1 MAHIAMFAVPAHG
14 HVNPSLAV
22 ISELV
27 RRGHRVTFPTTA
39 HFTDAVAAAGAQPLL
54 HDSVFPEPGKPWPY
68 ADDDILMAFKSF
80 FDEAVHVLPQVEKVY
95 ADDRPDLV
103 LYDIGGYPG
112 RVLAHKWDL
121 PIVQLSSTYVGWE
134 GYEEEV
140 AAGIEELVRS
150 VPGAR
155 STTPTSRPG
164 WPGTAS
170 IFRTTTSPA
179 SPRAASRSSRG
190 CSSPTP
196 TGSPTRWPSSGR
208 PSPTGPTRATG
219 PPRTTSPF
227 CWSPWGRRFTDRPG
241 FYRNCVAAF
250 SGLGWHVVLQIG
262 SRTDPAV
269 LGEVPG
275 DVEVHPWVPQLAI
288 LAQASAFVTH
298 AGMGG
303 TMEGLYH
310 GVPMI
315 AVPQAADQ
323 FQNADRLQEL
333 GVGVHI
339 PTEEATPE
347 RLRAALLDL
356 TSDPGVAARLAV
368 IKAELRDNGGTAKAA
383 DIVEG
388 LLPSCSGSSRS
399 ARSPWRN
406 RRPRRRT
413 CSSPGSRIGPA

>member
-39 HFTDAVAAAGAQPLL
+39 HFADAVAASGARPLP

-68 ADDDILMAFKSF
+68 ADDDILMAFRSF
-80 FDEAVHVLPQVEKVY
+80 FDEAVHVLPQVEKLY

-121 PIVQLSSTYVGWE
+121 PLVQLSPTYVGWD

-140 AAGIEELVRS
+140 AAGVEQLVRS
-150 VPGAR
+150 VPGGDDYYADF
-155 STTPTSRPG
+155 
-164 WPGTAS
+164 TAWLAGNG
-170 IFRTTTSPA
+170 IDLPYDHFT
-179 SPRAASRSSRG
+179 
-190 CSSPTP
+190 
-196 TGSPTRWPSSGR
+196 GR
-208 PSPTGPTRATG
+208 PPRCVALIPRVLQPHADRVSDHVAFVGPTLADRAHQGT
-219 PPRTTSPF
+219 
-227 CWSPWGRRFTDRPG
+227 WSAPSDRPVVLVSLGSAFTDRPA
-241 FYRNCVAAF
+241 FYRDCVEAF

-262 SRTDPAV
+262 SRTDPAA

-323 FQNADRLQEL
+323 FQNAERIQEL
-333 GVGVHI
+333 GVGVHV
-339 PTEEATPE
+339 PVEEATPE
-347 RLRAALLDL
+347 RLRAALLGL
-356 TSDPGVAARLAV
+356 TSDPGVADRLAV
-368 IKAELRDNGGTAKAA
+368 ISAELRDNGGAARAA
-383 DIVEG
+383 DIIEG
-388 LLPSCSGSSRS
+388 LL
-399 ARSPWRN
+399 
-406 RRPRRRT
+406 
-413 CSSPGSRIGPA
+413 

>member
-22 ISELV
+22 IAELV

-39 HFTDAVAAAGAQPLL
+39 HFTDAVASAGAEPLP
-54 HDSVFPEPGKPWPY
+54 HDSVFPEPGKAWPY

-80 FDEAVHVLPQVEKVY
+80 FDEAVHVLPQVEKLY
-95 ADDRPDLV
+95 ADDRPDLI

-112 RVLAHKWDL
+112 RVLAHKWNI
-121 PIVQLSSTYVGWE
+121 PIVQLSPTYVGWD

-140 AAGIEELVRS
+140 AVGVEELVRS
-150 VPGAR
+150 VPGGDDYYADF
-155 STTPTSRPG
+155 TSWLAG
-164 WPGTAS
+164 NGIEISYNNFT
-170 IFRTTTSPA
+170 
-179 SPRAASRSSRG
+179 
-190 CSSPTP
+190 
-196 TGSPTRWPSSGR
+196 GR
-208 PSPTGPTRATG
+208 PPRCIALIPKVLQPNADRVPDTITFVGPTLADRAHQGTWE
-219 PPRTTSPF
+219 PPNAKPVLLVSLG
-227 CWSPWGRRFTDRPG
+227 SAYTDRPE

-262 SRTDPAV
+262 AKVDPAV

-275 DVEVHPWVPQLAI
+275 DVEVHSWVPQLAV
-288 LAQASAFVTH
+288 LARASAFVTH

-323 FQNADRLQEL
+323 FQNAERLQEL
-333 GVGVHI
+333 GIGRHI

-347 RLRAALLDL
+347 RLREVFLEL
-356 TSDPGVAARLAV
+356 TSDPEAAARLAA
-368 IKAELRDNGGTAKAA
+368 IRAELRDNGGTAKAA

-388 LLPSCSGSSRS
+388 LL
-399 ARSPWRN
+399 
-406 RRPRRRT
+406 
-413 CSSPGSRIGPA
+413 

>member
-14 HVNPSLAV
+14 HVNPSLALLA
-22 ISELV
+22 ELV
-27 RRGHRVTFPTTA
+27 KRGHRVTFPTTS
-39 HFTDAVAAAGAQPLL
+39 HFVDAITTAGAEPLL

-80 FDEAVHVLPQVEKVY
+80 FDEAVHVLPQMERLY

-103 LYDIGGYPG
+103 LYDIGGYAG
-112 RVLAHKWDL
+112 HALARKWGI
-121 PIVQLSSTYVGWE
+121 PVIQLSPTYVGWE
-134 GYEEEV
+134 GWAEEV

-150 VPGAR
+150 VPGGDDYYA
-155 STTPTSRPG
+155 G
-164 WPGTAS
+164 
-170 IFRTTTSPA
+170 F
-179 SPRAASRSSRG
+179 AAWLAG
-190 CSSPTP
+190 NGIDIPYQDFT
-196 TGSPTRWPSSGR
+196 GR
-208 PSPTGPTRATG
+208 PERCIALIPKVLQPNADRVSPKVAFVGPTFTDRAHQGTWV
-219 PPRTTSPF
+219 SPGDKPVVLV
-227 CWSPWGRRFTDRPG
+227 SLGSAFTDRPG
-241 FYRNCVAAF
+241 FYRNCVEAF

-262 SRTDPAV
+262 ATVDPAV
-269 LGEVPG
+269 LGDVPA

-288 LAQASAFVTH
+288 LSQASAFVTH

-323 FQNADRLQEL
+323 FQNADRLVEL

-347 RLRAALLDL
+347 RLRQALLDL
-356 TSDPGVAARLAV
+356 TSDDAVAARLAA
-368 IKAELRDNGGTAKAA
+368 ITTELRAAGGTARAA

-388 LLPSCSGSSRS
+388 LLRGVV
-399 ARSPWRN
+399 
-406 RRPRRRT
+406 
-413 CSSPGSRIGPA
+413 I

>member
-1 MAHIAMFAVPAHG
+1 MFAVPAHG

-27 RRGHRVTFPTTA
+27 RRGHRVTFPTTEDFA
-39 HFTDAVAAAGAQPLL
+39 EAIAASGARPLL
-54 HDSVFPEPGKPWPY
+54 HDSVFPAPGKPWPY
-68 ADDDILMAFKSF
+68 ADDDILMAFRSF
-80 FDEAVHVLPQVEKVY
+80 LDEAVHVLPQVEKLY
-95 ADDRPDLV
+95 ADDRPDLI

-112 RVLAHKWDL
+112 RVLAHKWDI
-121 PIVQLSSTYVGWE
+121 PIVQLSPTYVGWD

-140 AAGIEELVRS
+140 AAGVEELVRS
-150 VPGAR
+150 VPGGDDYYADF
-155 STTPTSRPG
+155 TSWLAGNGIEIPYDHF
-164 WPGTAS
+164 T
-170 IFRTTTSPA
+170 
-179 SPRAASRSSRG
+179 
-190 CSSPTP
+190 
-196 TGSPTRWPSSGR
+196 GR
-208 PSPTGPTRATG
+208 PPRCIALIPKVLQPNADRVPETISFVGPTLADRAHQGTWT
-219 PPRTTSPF
+219 PPDEKPVLLVSLG
-227 CWSPWGRRFTDRPG
+227 SAFTDRPG

-262 SRTDPAV
+262 SQTDPAA
-269 LGEVPG
+269 LGEIPA
-275 DVEVHPWVPQLAI
+275 DVEVRPWVPQLAI

-323 FQNADRLQEL
+323 FQNADRLREL
-333 GVGVHI
+333 GVGAHI

-356 TSDPGVAARLAV
+356 TSDRDVAARLAA

-388 LLPSCSGSSRS
+388 LL
-399 ARSPWRN
+399 
-406 RRPRRRT
+406 
-413 CSSPGSRIGPA
+413 